1 MCFLSN
7 FHPSFLI
14 IIYYHPFIYPAHL
27 HTREHELMKIHKSHL
42 KIKRIKSLTFLNANN
57 PGHAFI
63 LVYSVTS
70 RQSLEE
76 LKPMWEMIRSIKGDL
91 TDIPVILVGNK
102 CDETDNREVVQVCF
116 VFFFYPYHT
125 PLLSLSH
132 FLQVQYVKSC
142 NAPPNTMN
150 PQSSKPFIMPCLFS
164 HAQIERIYTI
174 AFYT

>member
-1 MCFLSN
+1 MFLIKLPPIISYY
-7 FHPSFLI
+7 HLLPSFYLSSS
-14 IIYYHPFIYPAHL
+14 

-125 PLLSLSH
+125 SAFIFTLSPSAICEK
-132 FLQVQYVKSC
+132 LQRTTKHHESTIIKTFYY
-142 NAPPNTMN
+142 AL
-150 PQSSKPFIMPCLFS
+150 PFFS
-164 HAQIERIYTI
+164 RSN
-174 AFYT
+174 